1 LNVLPLLS
9 EIASRGVCIRANGV
23 HLVVSPDKLTYSLI
37 TKIQDN
43 KPALIRSLE
52 RLRQYADGDDDWQE
66 VVSDPAQFEA
76 FISSVATFEQ
86 RQRGEI
92 PAHYTA
98 TVYCQTCNKS
108 VPHFSVGADS
118 VKERDWCINGQP
130 AEVTGRTP

>member
-1 LNVLPLLS
+1 M
-9 EIASRGVCIRANGV
+9 
-23 HLVVSPDKLTYSLI
+23 VSPDKLTYSLI

-92 PAHYTA
+92 PAHYRS
-98 TVYCQTCNKS
+98 TVYCQTCKQD
-108 VPHFSVGADS
+108 VPHFPVGVTA
-118 VKERDWCINGQP
+118 VGCCVWCLNGQP
-130 AEVTGRTP
+130 AAVTGRTP